1 MYHPALFLLTLV
13 KASIIGSD
21 SLRRVEKPCCSHV
34 TTVNNLAEILEV
46 DHIDVFHVAFADL
59 AQVRLR
65 YLNAASVAVTW
76 LQSHGPRSRWATSM
90 TLLTRLCEK
99 SLTKLSARS

>member
-1 MYHPALFLLTLV
+1 MRVILV
-13 KASIIGSD
+13 SADVIAVIGD
-21 SLRRVEKPCCSHV
+21 RGGLYEAHL
-34 TTVNNLAEILEV
+34 LAEILEV

-65 YLNAASVAVTW
+65 CLNAASVAVTW
-76 LQSHGPRSRWATSM
+76 LQSHGARSRWATSM